1 MPAGASNP
9 VAWLLRNNVGF
20 SSVNRAGLR
29 VCGGVGPSCGS
40 RVCNLT
46 LPPPATCACTLFG
59 KTVALCGTK
68 MSTQQGDLAAVSC
81 PRREAMLPGV
91 EWSLL
96 LPFMTTE
103 KVEEDLGPRHQC
115 SLSVL
120 QGPEGRGRHCDQLG
134 GSGGRRS
141 DQWSPDSSVIHWVEW
156 GDGGVTRGAQTA
168 V

>member
-20 SSVNRAGLR
+20 SSVNRADLYHVVEKRFYRLLR
-29 VCGGVGPSCGS
+29 RIPSGCKTRQVC
-40 RVCNLT
+40 T
-46 LPPPATCACTLFG
+46 
-59 KTVALCGTK
+59 
-68 MSTQQGDLAAVSC
+68 DLSND
-81 PRREAMLPGV
+81 
-91 EWSLL
+91 
-96 LPFMTTE
+96 TE
-103 KVEEDLGPRHQC
+103 LGPRHQC